1 MLAQMLTLVPK
12 VCPPT
17 TADAHHE
24 MVSIRAFWSMPA
36 ESLSTS
42 STVRRLPFLLA
53 SPAAVAK
60 ACRRQHRLF
69 IEVQHYMQDARGS
82 GFRGVTCLLPSDR

>member
-42 STVRRLPFLLA
+42 STVRRLLSILACQPCCRGQSLQETAPF
-53 SPAAVAK
+53 V
-60 ACRRQHRLF
+60 
-69 IEVQHYMQDARGS
+69 Y
-82 GFRGVTCLLPSDR
+82 